1 MRGTAVDRFFLNFWS
16 PSIRASHYV
25 TPGEINYFEKRWMD
39 EYGKDFHGCFV
50 LQTGVIKR
58 LLVKSEKSSFSLYG
72 VLTKHFVCTEKEV
85 VYGKI
90 YDDVTDQ
97 DETYERRARD
107 ASNDVDVTFE
117 QIIRLN
123 SPDRF
128 VVEASPL
135 KKKER
140 RKQSKITRSNERPKF
155 KLLTVTEI
163 TNNLGMSGSSSGAAG
178 TCSPKSGHPR
188 RRHYRTLKSER
199 FSEEKRREPLII
211 PATWVG
217 PSEVVIENKRYK
229 VRLDV

>member
-1 MRGTAVDRFFLNFWS
+1 MCGTAVDRFFLNFWS
-16 PSIRASHYV
+16 PSIRASQHV
-25 TPGEINYFEKRWMD
+25 SPDEINSFEKRWLD
-39 EYGKDFHGCFV
+39 EYGKDSHDCYV
-50 LQTGVIKR
+50 LQTGIIKR
-58 LLVKSEKSSFSLYG
+58 LLVKSEKPSFSLYG

-90 YDDVTDQ
+90 YDDVADN
-97 DETYERRARD
+97 DETYERRASD

-140 RKQSKITRSNERPKF
+140 KNQTKITRSNERPKF
-155 KLLTVTEI
+155 NLLTVTEI
-163 TNNLGMSGSSSGAAG
+163 KKKLGLSGSSSGATG
-178 TCSPKSGHPR
+178 TGSPKSGHPR
-188 RRHYRTLKSER
+188 RRHYRTLASDFYK
-199 FSEEKRREPLII
+199 EKRGETII
-211 PATWVG
+211 VPATWVG
-217 PSEVVIENKRYK
+217 PSEVVVGNKRYK

>member
-25 TPGEINYFEKRWMD
+25 TPEEINSFEKRWVD
-39 EYGKDFHGCFV
+39 EYGKDFDGCFV

-58 LLVKSEKSSFSLYG
+58 LLVKSEKPRFSMHG
-72 VLTKHFVCTEKEV
+72 MLTKHFVCTEKEV

-140 RKQSKITRSNERPKF
+140 RKQSKITRSNERPKYS
-155 KLLTVTEI
+155 LLTVTEI
-163 TNNLGMSGSSSGAAG
+163 KNNLGMSGSSIGATG
-178 TCSPKSGHPR
+178 TGSPKSGHPR
-188 RRHYRTLKSER
+188 RRHYRTLASDFYK
-199 FSEEKRREPLII
+199 EKRGETII
-211 PATWVG
+211 VPATWVG
-217 PSEVVIENKRYK
+217 PSEVVVGNKRYK